1 MEHLSGQLRELQ
13 ELTVRCQGILPQ
25 VAAILPPIIAC
36 LRSGAKLLTCGN
48 GGSATDAAHL
58 AEELT
63 GKYKNPRRALPAI
76 CLASDAAAMTCIA
89 NDWSYDDVFA
99 RQVEAFA
106 LPGDVLIAFSTSG
119 NSENCLRA
127 IRTARTRGATT
138 IALLGKDGGK
148 TKGVADHEVIVPSS
162 TTARIQEI
170 HTWILHQILEAV
182 EADPVLM
189 APCPPPLT
197 RPAQIPATNCSGFTS

>member
-1 MEHLSGQLRELQ
+1 MSHLSDQLQELQ
-13 ELTVRCQGILPQ
+13 ELTERCHALLP
-25 VAAILPPIIAC
+25 AIEAFLPVITAS
-36 LRSGAKLLTCGN
+36 LRHGHKLLTCGN

-76 CLASDAAAMTCIA
+76 SLAADAAALTCIA
-89 NDWSYDDVFA
+89 NDWSFDDVFA

-106 LPGDVLIAFSTSG
+106 RPGDVLVAFSTSG
-119 NSENCLRA
+119 NSENCRRA
-127 IRTARTRGATT
+127 LVRAQELGATT
-138 IALLGKDGGK
+138 IALLGKDGGR
-148 TKGVADHEVIVPSS
+148 TRGVANHEVIVPST

-182 EADPVLM
+182 EADPELS
-189 APCPPPLT
+189 
-197 RPAQIPATNCSGFTS
+197 R

>member
-1 MEHLSGQLRELQ
+1 MDHLSGQLRELQ
-13 ELTVRCQGILPQ
+13 ELTVRCQ
-25 VAAILPPIIAC
+25 AILPAVAALLPPVTAC
-36 LRSGAKLLTCGN
+36 LRSGGKLLTCGN

-63 GKYKNPRRALPAI
+63 GKYKNPRRALPAL
-76 CLASDAAAMTCIA
+76 CLCADAAAMTCIA
-89 NDWSYDDVFA
+89 NDWSYHDVFA

-106 LPGDVLIAFSTSG
+106 RPGDVLIAFTTSG

-127 IRTARTRGATT
+127 LQKAKALGATT

-148 TKGVADHEVIVPSS
+148 TKGVADHEVIVPSA

-182 EADPVLM
+182 EADPELM
-189 APCPPPLT
+189 GKAE
-197 RPAQIPATNCSGFTS
+197 G

>member
-1 MEHLSGQLRELQ
+1 MSHLSDQLRELQ
-13 ELTVRCQGILPQ
+13 ELTVACHALLPQ
-25 VAAILPPIIAC
+25 VEAILPPITGC
-36 LRSGAKLLTCGN
+36 LRAGGKLMTCGN

-76 CLASDAAAMTCIA
+76 CLSADASAMTCIA
-89 NDWSYDDVFA
+89 NDWSYDEVFS

-106 LPGDVLIAFSTSG
+106 KPGDVLVAFTTSG

-127 IRTARTRGATT
+127 ILKAKSLGMVTV
-138 IALLGKDGGK
+138 ALMGKDGGR
-148 TKGVADHEVIVPSS
+148 TKGRADHEVIVPSF
-162 TTARIQEI
+162 TTARVQEM

-189 APCPPPLT
+189 K
-197 RPAQIPATNCSGFTS
+197 

>member
-1 MEHLSGQLRELQ
+1 MSHLSDQLRELQ
-13 ELTVRCQGILPQ
+13 ELTVKCQ
-25 VAAILPPIIAC
+25 AILPAVEAFLPRITAC
-36 LRSGAKLLTCGN
+36 LRGGGKLLTCGN

-63 GKYKNPRRALPAI
+63 GRYKGNRRALPAI
-76 CLASDAAAMTCIA
+76 CLCADAAAMTCIA
-89 NDWSYDDVFA
+89 NDWSFDDVFA

-106 LPGDVLIAFSTSG
+106 RPGDVLVAFTTSG

-127 IRTARTRGATT
+127 IRAARERGAVTVV
-138 IALLGKDGGK
+138 LMGKDGGR
-148 TKGVADHEVIVPSS
+148 TKGVADYEVIVPSL

-182 EADPVLM
+182 EADAELIG
-189 APCPPPLT
+189 
-197 RPAQIPATNCSGFTS
+197 PAA

>member
-1 MEHLSGQLRELQ
+1 MAVSHLSDQLAELQ
-13 ELTVRCQGILPQ
+13 ELTLNCRDILPA
-25 VAAILPPIIAC
+25 VEAILPVVTSA
-36 LRSGAKLLTCGN
+36 LRQGGQVLTCGN

-63 GKYKNPRRALPAI
+63 GRYKNPRRALPAI
-76 CLASDAAAMTCIA
+76 CLAADAAAMTCIA

-106 LPGDVLIAFSTSG
+106 RPGDVLVVFTTSG

-127 IRTARTRGATT
+127 IRTARARGAAT
-138 IALLGKDGGK
+138 IALLGKDGGRCR
-148 TKGVADHEVIVPSS
+148 GQADHEVIVPST

-182 EADPVLM
+182 EADAELM
-189 APCPPPLT
+189 
-197 RPAQIPATNCSGFTS
+197 RPA